1 MSVSVGQLRKTN
13 VSNYMTDLGYTWSFV
28 RTQGYDAT
36 NVYRENAIQLSG
48 GRRFEPT
55 ESYYF
60 RYTIKRI
67 PASENIPGSNNMP
80 VGSDPHDLGFS
91 LCLYQ
96 GQGST
101 NGEHELGTYQNIG
114 ELESLDAYMPGV
126 NNETKSFEIVF
137 TPNAVY
143 NYLCFRLKKTAYDY
157 IYTPR
162 NNRLSSSTIDLGDN
176 GDLCVVNNI
185 LPVTAKKIGVQSR
198 PGTLLCVNREDVRI
212 GRSGLY
218 QVNNGIPVT
227 FLSILTPNN
236 NIHDFIVDYTY
247 DN

>member
-1 MSVSVGQLRKTN
+1 MSVSVGQLRKSN
-13 VSNYMTDLGYTWSFV
+13 VSNYMTNLDYTWSFV

-36 NVYRENAIQLSG
+36 NVYQENAIQLSG
-48 GRRFEPT
+48 GKQFQPT
-55 ESYYF
+55 ETYYL

-67 PASENIPGSNNMP
+67 PNDQVIVGANQMP
-80 VGSDPHDLGFS
+80 VGADPHNVEFS

-101 NGEHELGTYQNIG
+101 SGAHELGTYQDLG
-114 ELESLDAYMPGV
+114 KLEKLQAYIPSL

-137 TPNAVY
+137 TPNATY

-157 IYTPR
+157 IYSPR
-162 NNRLSSSTIDLGDN
+162 TDRLSASTIDLADGGDI
-176 GDLCVVNNI
+176 CTINNI
-185 LPVTAKKIGVQSR
+185 LPRTAKKIGVQSR
-198 PGTLLCVNREDVRI
+198 PGTLLCVNREDIRI
-212 GRSGLY
+212 GRSGLFE
-218 QVNNGIPVT
+218 VNNGIPIT

-236 NIHDFIVDYTY
+236 NIHEFTVDYTY